1 MTAARPAPATTHG
14 TSIGLLAVV
23 LALLGLSL
31 GSTIVK
37 WIGAP
42 GLTTATW
49 RLVFGAAIWMIVL
62 HARGGRLSTRAVR
75 LAGPSAFFFATDLGL
90 FFVAVTKTSVANAEF
105 IGSLVPVMVVPFAA
119 LLFHERL
126 RITSLAWGALALG
139 GVALILFTAP
149 SSGTNTT
156 AGNALAFGAMCMW
169 AGYLLSARGARAV
182 LGTTEF
188 MTTVAVLASCL
199 LLPVAFVAGKL
210 WEVPAGGWKDLVL
223 LAVLTGTICHGLL
236 AWAQTH
242 VPVSTIA
249 VLQVAQPRAGHGVG
263 VPGARRDRHRHPG
276 RRHGDRHRRPG
287 RVHDVEPAG
296 GTIGARHRGAR
307 RIAGLRGWLPPPT
320 HEPDL
325 GNASGGTRVASSSRH
340 RDRRRRP
347 RHRTVSRTL
356 PADRCVIAAD
366 SGLDHA
372 LALGLSVDLAR
383 R

>member
-1 MTAARPAPATTHG
+1 MTAAPPAAPTTHG
-14 TSIGLLAVV
+14 TTVGLLAVLV
-23 LALLGLSL
+23 ALLGLSL

-149 SSGTNTT
+149 SSGTSTT
-156 AGNALAFGAMCMW
+156 VGNALAFGAMCMW

-199 LLPVAFVAGKL
+199 LLPVAAVAGKL

-236 AWAQTH
+236 AWAQTR

-249 VLQVAQPRAGHGVG
+249 ILQVGNPALATVWAYLVLGETVTAIQTVG
-263 VPGARRDRHRHPG
+263 MVVVIAALAAFTC
-276 RRHGDRHRRPG
+276 
-287 RVHDVEPAG
+287 VEPAG

-307 RIAGLRGWLPPPT
+307 GTVGLRGWSPPPT

-325 GNASGGTRVASSSRH
+325 GNASGGTRWVARPSSSSGEAHRTSACAPSSRPSAASS
-340 RDRRRRP
+340 RP
-347 RHRTVSRTL
+347 T
-356 PADRCVIAAD
+356 PAWTPPGSSA
-366 SGLDHA
+366 
-372 LALGLSVDLAR
+372 
-383 R
+383 